1 MMRETRNEGYWGPA
15 FRRALSRPRSR
26 ISLAVIVLYFLV
38 AVWGYTGWHLPDWE
52 TEDFSASYQP
62 PSLSHP
68 FGTDIH
74 GRDVFA
80 KTVYGARVAFTVA
93 LIAAALAGIIGLILG
108 LLAGYYGG
116 IIDDIITWLYSTLQ
130 SIPYILLIMAFAF
143 VLQDRE
149 FSLFGADFRVRGISG
164 VYLALGL
171 TGWVGLCRLIRGA
184 AIKHRER
191 EYIIAAR
198 ATGISR
204 PRIIF
209 RHLLPNVFH
218 LVIITFTLSF
228 VSYIHAEVILSFL
241 GLGVD
246 GSPSWGVMID
256 DAKLELFR
264 GVWWQLAAA
273 SGAIFL
279 ISLTLHIFGDSLRDA
294 LDPRLKGTSDESPK

>member
-1 MMRETRNEGYWGPA
+1 MKVERNEGYWIPA
-15 FRRALSRPRSR
+15 FRRVLARPRNK
-26 ISLAVIVLYFLV
+26 ICLAVIVLYLLV
-38 AVWGYTGWHLPDWE
+38 TVWGYTGWHLPDWR

-62 PSLSHP
+62 PSLNHP

-80 KTVYGARVAFTVA
+80 KTVYGTRVAFTVA

-149 FSLFGADFRVRGISG
+149 FSFFGWSFRIRGMSG

-171 TGWVGLCRLIRGA
+171 TGWVGLCRLIRGE
-184 AIKHRER
+184 AIKHRDR
-191 EYIIAAR
+191 EYILAAR

-218 LVIITFTLSF
+218 LVIITFTLGF

-246 GSPSWGVMID
+246 TAPSWGVMID

-273 SGAIFL
+273 SAAIFF

-294 LDPRLKGTSDESPK
+294 LDPRLKGTGEESLK